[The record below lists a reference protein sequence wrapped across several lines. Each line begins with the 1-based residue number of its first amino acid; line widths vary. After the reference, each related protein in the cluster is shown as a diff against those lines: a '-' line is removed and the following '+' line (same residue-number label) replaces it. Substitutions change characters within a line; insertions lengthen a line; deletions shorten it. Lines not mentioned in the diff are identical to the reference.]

1 MAWYEETGPDAAY
14 VRRDILNKFNT
25 PSYGSNEWR
34 KYSIIS
40 KETVGHI
47 LLKHIP
53 DSKTDFGSYRGY
65 ATFGLEKNI
74 WSDIYKDM
82 DALIMATDTIRDK
95 FTPYVVHWLYK
106 PKGIRMKVIAQQ
118 TLVGEK

>member
-1 MAWYEETGPDAAY
+1 MAWYEETGPDATY
-14 VRRDILNKFNT
+14 VRGDVRDKL
-25 PSYGSNEWR
+25 
-34 KYSIIS
+34 KYSYNTIYT
-40 KETVGHI
+40 KETVDHI